1 MPGGIGPVSP
11 TTQAACAVAD
21 RRLSALGNAN
31 EIFFHLDHRRVYY
44 DCGAGQLY
52 FVQSP
57 EDPVGR
63 ILSAVLG
70 DAAARL
76 VTEQLHLD
84 VHRCFNAARRVD
96 LDRRQ
101 ATAVLTA
108 LRLVGIHSFVV

>member
-1 MPGGIGPVSP
+1 MGRLMSMTVAAAVSLTSCSTPAAESVPVLP
-11 TTQAACAVAD
+11 WAAEAEAVVSLLETA
-21 RRLSALGNAN
+21 
-31 EIFFHLDHRRVYY
+31 Y
-44 DCGAGQLY
+44 
-52 FVQSP
+52 
-57 EDPVGR
+57 
-63 ILSAVLG
+63 